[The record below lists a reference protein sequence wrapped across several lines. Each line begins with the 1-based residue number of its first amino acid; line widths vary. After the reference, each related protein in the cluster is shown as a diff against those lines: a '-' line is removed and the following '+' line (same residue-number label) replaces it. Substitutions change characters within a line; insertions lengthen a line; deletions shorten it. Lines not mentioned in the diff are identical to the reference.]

1 MRFGFRQMKNEDI
14 SVFID
19 EMFEILASNMSAV
32 APTGN
37 SYDEDYKTWSESAV
51 PAWREGKRSAILIF
65 CEDKLCGFFQYF
77 VNDTTF
83 RMDEIQFKKEYQGCG
98 LFAELYHYLTTVI
111 PAGTRYVEAFARKEN
126 LKSQG
131 ILEHLGLSVVGES
144 KNGNSLHFR
153 GEYKALSERNYFY
166 KNAAASCPPAPI
178 CFCA

>member
-51 PAWREGKRSAILIF
+51 PAWREGKRSVILIF

-77 VNDTTF
+77 VNDTTSEW
-83 RMDEIQFKKEYQGCG
+83 MKYS
-98 LFAELYHYLTTVI
+98 L
-111 PAGTRYVEAFARKEN
+111 RKN
-126 LKSQG
+126 
-131 ILEHLGLSVVGES
+131 I
-144 KNGNSLHFR
+144 R
-153 GEYKALSERNYFY
+153 GADYSTN
-166 KNAAASCPPAPI
+166 CI
-178 CFCA
+178 IT

>member
-51 PAWREGKRSAILIF
+51 PAWREGKRSVILIF

-166 KNAAASCPPAPI
+166 KNAYISTCKTG
-178 CFCA
+178 

>member
-1 MRFGFRQMKNEDI
+1 MLLLQRGIPMTRITK
-14 SVFID
+14 
-19 EMFEILASNMSAV
+19 
-32 APTGN
+32 PG
-37 SYDEDYKTWSESAV
+37 
-51 PAWREGKRSAILIF
+51 GKRSVILIF

-144 KNGNSLHFR
+144 KNGNSLHFK
-153 GEYKALSERNYFY
+153 GEYKALSERHHFY
-166 KNAAASCPPAPI
+166 KNAAASCPPASI
-178 CFCA
+178 YFCA

>member
-51 PAWREGKRSAILIF
+51 PAWREGKRSVILIF

-77 VNDTTF
+77 VND
-83 RMDEIQFKKEYQGCG
+83 RIPLQKDI
-98 LFAELYHYLTTVI
+98 LYI
-111 PAGTRYVEAFARKEN
+111 NQR
-126 LKSQG
+126 
-131 ILEHLGLSVVGES
+131 SVWM
-144 KNGNSLHFR
+144 
-153 GEYKALSERNYFY
+153 
-166 KNAAASCPPAPI
+166 I
-178 CFCA
+178 W